1 MNWRK
6 NPEYWGKAGAGIIPL
21 AKSTKRFLIPLR
33 SGHVLEPHTYGTIGG
48 KLDSLYDEDMD
59 YDDWDEPQLEDPET
73 AALREFEEET
83 GQSSRKIKTLIPLLV
98 FEDES
103 VGFQYFNFL
112 GVVNDEFDAISNW
125 ETDHWEWVTFE
136 ELLELDPLHFGL
148 EAVLADEHS
157 LGILQSWV

>member
-1 MNWRK
+1 
-6 NPEYWGKAGAGIIPL
+6 
-21 AKSTKRFLIPLR
+21 
-33 SGHVLEPHTYGTIGG
+33 
-48 KLDSLYDEDMD
+48 
-59 YDDWDEPQLEDPET
+59 
-73 AALREFEEET
+73 
-83 GQSSRKIKTLIPLLV
+83 V